1 MAMTRRR
8 CMVLTVLGG
17 LGLLGTMAL
26 GVGCHAF
33 SAPVY
38 QGPKSDHFDGE
49 QFHNQDPRQAQMSFW
64 DWQLNRQQGP
74 WRDWTDTPAGPP
86 PPRRVP
92 KGALR
97 VTFINH
103 ATTLLQL
110 DGLNVLTDP
119 IWSDRCSPVS
129 FAGPHRVRPPG
140 VRFED
145 LPPIDAVILSHN
157 HYDHMDVPTLKRLAA
172 QFPNVRFFAGLGN
185 RAFLESKGLR
195 NTVELDWWQEV
206 PLSPEVKL
214 VSTPAHHF
222 SNRGLSDGNGTL
234 WTSYVLQG
242 PSGVTYFAGDTGYG
256 KHFRQVRERFGPPRL
271 AVLPI
276 GAFRPEAFMEVVH
289 VSPEQAVQA
298 HLDLE
303 AQVSVPMHF
312 GTFRLADDGQEEP
325 VTRLHAAVEAQPGPK
340 PAFWVLG
347 FGEGRDIP

>member
-1 MAMTRRR
+1 MSMTRRR
-8 CMVLTVLGG
+8 RVLLSTLGVLA
-17 LGLLGTMAL
+17 LLGAAGA

-33 SAPVY
+33 SAPMY
-38 QGPKSDHFDGE
+38 QGPRSDHFDGKR
-49 QFHNQDPRQAQMSFW
+49 FINQDPRKAKMSFL
-64 DWQLNRQQGP
+64 DWQLHRERGP
-74 WRDWTDTPAGPP
+74 WADWTEDPPGPP
-86 PPRRVP
+86 PPQRVP
-92 KGALR
+92 RGALR

-103 ATTLLQL
+103 ATTLIQL

-140 VRFED
+140 LRFED
-145 LPPIDAVILSHN
+145 LPPIDVVLLSHN
-157 HYDHMDVPTLKRLAA
+157 HYDHMDVPTLKRLAH

-195 NTVELDWWQEV
+195 NAVDLDWWQEV
-206 PLSPEVKL
+206 PLTPEVKL

-222 SNRGLSDGNGTL
+222 SNRGLSDQNGTL

-303 AQVSVPMHF
+303 ARLSVPMHF

-325 VTRLHAAVEAQPGPK
+325 VTRLRAALEAQPEP
-340 PAFWVLG
+340 
-347 FGEGRDIP
+347 